1 MNSQRKERSLI
12 KAELLCRALIFTVKI
27 PNVLLEEILASF
39 HAVQHAD
46 ETEVHEVVT
55 FDQSTQTYLPSVPD
69 GYSNAEAQT
78 EDFEYVFV
86 TPRYKAQTEEYFHS
100 SEKVRFYTGLPSY
113 DVLLI
118 VFEHVA
124 PHVPCRATVVDTFQE
139 FVMVLIKLQLNVP
152 FQDLAYCLNI
162 SLSSVSRI
170 FNSWIAVRLSCSI
183 NWPDRKELVLPVD
196 I

>member
-1 MNSQRKERSLI
+1 M
-12 KAELLCRALIFTVKI
+12 
-27 PNVLLEEILASF
+27 
-39 HAVQHAD
+39 
-46 ETEVHEVVT
+46 
-55 FDQSTQTYLPSVPD
+55 
-69 GYSNAEAQT
+69 
-78 EDFEYVFV
+78 

-124 PHVPCRATVVDTFQE
+124 PHVPCRATVLDTFQE
-139 FVMVLIKLQLNVP
+139 FVIILIKLQLNVP

-196 I
+196 IWP